1 MYYFLMFFIAYALGI
16 VFCVYFNF
24 LHILIAA
31 IVFAVVN
38 SIISKKLIPN
48 VLIVLFVVLSFI
60 TVSYNSKSN
69 LTQYIDRNV
78 EVIAKIIKV
87 QSNNEESKYIG
98 YNAQII
104 NVNGKDLK
112 EKTIIYIPKG
122 TDVEIN
128 SIVRLNVSISEI
140 SSNKNRMLFN
150 YKDSLRVKGI
160 FVTAFCK
167 GEIEL
172 VKRNYSVFNSFSNFC
187 IEKTEKLFRKY
198 MSEGNANTVL
208 SVILGDVKYL
218 DKDYYKNIQ
227 KTGLAHI
234 FAVSGT
240 HVVIIYAAFFK
251 FFNFLGMQRKI
262 SWLLS
267 WTLLWIYGFIIGFP
281 VTVLRSL
288 LTFNF
293 LFGSEILYRKYNSIN
308 SLIISAFILLII
320 NPYYLF
326 DVGFQ
331 LSYMAALCLLVNNRI
346 IKKKNDNKVNENED
360 NSNINSVWSAFA
372 YIKNKI
378 SKNLWLYV
386 FVQAFTLPI
395 MSYYFNYVSIIG
407 IIFNLLIV
415 PLFDKIII
423 LVFIII
429 PISLISPNTI
439 VLPLKF
445 LDFILN
451 AVNYAINIGS
461 KLDITGLE
469 ISSMT
474 VVSGIYYYILL
485 AAILYFIS
493 FDSLKYKK
501 FIFSALSV
509 FYIIDLI
516 AVPMKF
522 SGLSL
527 DVIDVG
533 QGLFLNINYKGYNLI
548 FDVGSNSQNIGKYV
562 AVPYLTKHGRKDIDG
577 VFISHF
583 HEDHYSGLNDLLENC
598 KVRSIYSSYIN
609 SENLINVDYS
619 ILNTNQAFNLE
630 DKFSSIYKLFEMPK
644 TVEKATY
651 NLKNGLKI
659 KILWPDKEY
668 SSANENNMSNVYL
681 IEYGKIKILIT
692 GDIEKEVEEII
703 LDRLVD
709 VDIVIVPHHGS
720 KTSSSE
726 DFVNKIKPEIAVFSY
741 GKNTY
746 GIPSNTVINRYK
758 DAGTKILSTFIDG
771 EINIMVNKDKIY
783 YNTYTDNCSVSM
795 NEIYNYNTMFNL
807 QAFAMIMLLAFF
819 GRKYIKDKEIW
830 WRTYV

>member
-24 LHILIAA
+24 FHILIVA
-31 IVFAVVN
+31 IIFAIIN

-48 VLIVLFVVLSFI
+48 ILIVLFIVLSFI
-60 TVSYNSKSN
+60 TVNYNSKSN
-69 LTQYIDRNV
+69 LVQYINKNV
-78 EVIAKIIKV
+78 DATVKIINV

-104 NVNGKDLK
+104 NVNGMDLK
-112 EKTIIYIPKG
+112 EKTIIYLLKEKTI
-122 TDVEIN
+122 EIN
-128 SIVRLNVSISEI
+128 SIVKLNASISEI

-150 YKDSLRVKGI
+150 YKDSLRAKGI
-160 FVTAFCK
+160 FVNVFCK

-172 VKRNYSVFNSFSNFC
+172 IKRNYSVFNSFSNFC

-198 MSEGNANTVL
+198 MSEENANTIL

-234 FAVSGT
+234 FAVSGA

-251 FFNFLGMQRKI
+251 LFNFIGFKRKV

-288 LTFNF
+288 FMFNF

-308 SLIISAFILLII
+308 SLVISAFILLII

-346 IKKKNDNKVNENED
+346 IKKINGNKNLENKED
-360 NSNINSVWSAFA
+360 SGIKSIRDVLINL
-372 YIKNKI
+372 KNKI
-378 SKNLWLYV
+378 FENLWLYV
-386 FVQAFTLPI
+386 FVQVFTLPI

-415 PLFDKIII
+415 PLFDKII
-423 LVFIII
+423 LFAFIVI
-429 PISLISPNTI
+429 PISFISPNTV

-445 LDFILN
+445 LDFVL
-451 AVNYAINIGS
+451 AVVDYIINLGS

-474 VVSGIYYYILL
+474 VINGIYYYIFL
-485 AAILYFIS
+485 ATILYFLS
-493 FDSLKYKK
+493 FNKLQCKR
-501 FIFSALSV
+501 FIFSALCL
-509 FYIIDLI
+509 FYIIDFI
-516 AVPMKF
+516 VVPMKF
-522 SGLSL
+522 NGLNINI
-527 DVIDVG
+527 IDVG
-533 QGLFLNINYKGYNLI
+533 QGLFLNINYKGYNLV
-548 FDVGSNSQNIGKYV
+548 FDVGSNSKDIGKYV
-562 AVPYLTKHGRKDIDG
+562 VVPYLTKHGRKNIDA
-577 VFISHF
+577 VFLSHF

-598 KVRSIYSSYIN
+598 NVKSIYASSKDDDNIIN
-609 SENLINVDYS
+609 TNYA
-619 ILNTNQAFNLE
+619 ILSANQAFDLVDRLSIHNL
-630 DKFSSIYKLFEMPK
+630 FSTPE
-644 TVEKATY
+644 TVEKRAY
-651 NLKNGLKI
+651 NLKNNLNI
-659 KILWPDKEY
+659 KVLWPYKGYFSE
-668 SSANENNMSNVYL
+668 NENNMSNVYL
-681 IEYGKIKILIT
+681 LQFENVKILIT

-720 KTSSSE
+720 NTSSTE
-726 DFVNKIKPEIAVFSY
+726 DFINIIKPEIAIFSY

-746 GIPSNTVINRYK
+746 GIPSQIVIDRYTET
-758 DAGTKILSTFIDG
+758 GSKILSTFIDG
-771 EINIMVNKDKIY
+771 EINIMVNNDKIY
-783 YNTYTDNCSVSM
+783 YNTYTGNDSSSM
-795 NEIYNYNTMFNL
+795 NEIYTYNTILNL
-807 QAFAMIMLLAFF
+807 QVFIAVILITCFYK
-819 GRKYIKDKEIW
+819 KYVKDKTVDCRLYI
-830 WRTYV
+830 